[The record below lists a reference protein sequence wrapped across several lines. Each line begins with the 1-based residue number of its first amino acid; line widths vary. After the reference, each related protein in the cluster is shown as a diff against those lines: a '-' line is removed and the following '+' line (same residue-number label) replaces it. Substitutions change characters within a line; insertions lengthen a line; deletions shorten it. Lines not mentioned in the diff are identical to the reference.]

1 MGVGFWFLVAYQLFH
16 LLGGIKIGFFFFL
29 PIRHWYVLSIKNNL
43 ADTRVDVSLGCC
55 ESLIKK
61 LLSVLSVSQWLG
73 YKAGWFLEAG
83 CRRVYFTT
91 RVKFTLFTCVPQS
104 WRQQVNGSTGKYN
117 TKEKQEK
124 TMQKKKKKSVLRDR
138 NTRSKVAYQS
148 NSTFW
153 SQDSLWATVLF
164 NGKIHLSGHLKV
176 MSVPE
181 SLAEFANQRK

>member
-1 MGVGFWFLVAYQLFH
+1 MGFWFLVAYQLFH
-16 LLGGIKIGFFFFL
+16 LLGGGVIKIGFFFPAYSPLICFK
-29 PIRHWYVLSIKNNL
+29 YKNNL

-73 YKAGWFLEAG
+73 FKAGWFLEAG
-83 CRRVYFTT
+83 CGRVYFTT

-124 TMQKKKKKSVLRDR
+124 TMQKKKKSVLRDR
-138 NTRSKVAYQS
+138 NTSRSKVAYQS

-153 SQDSLWATVLF
+153 WQDSLWATVLF
-164 NGKIHLSGHLKV
+164 NGKIHLSGHLKM
-176 MSVPE
+176 MSVPQ